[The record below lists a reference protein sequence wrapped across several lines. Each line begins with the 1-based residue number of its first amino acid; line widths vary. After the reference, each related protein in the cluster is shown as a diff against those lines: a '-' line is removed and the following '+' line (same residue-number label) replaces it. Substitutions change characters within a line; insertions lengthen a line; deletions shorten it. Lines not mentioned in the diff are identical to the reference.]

1 MQSNNQEHRI
11 TEMTKFINTPIAVP
25 SASVLLAALLVVAGC
40 SVTPV
45 YQRPAV
51 DTPAA
56 FKEAAAADATNAAAV
71 ATEAGQWKPAQPA
84 EEVAR
89 GQWWKVF
96 GDDVLNTLE
105 DQALQANQ
113 DLKAGAARLA
123 QARAL
128 EKSARAAFFPQV
140 NAGVG
145 PTRLRSS
152 PASLGLPPDANTATS
167 TLWRAQ
173 ADFSYEADLFGRVSS
188 VADAASADAQQN
200 AALFHSL
207 QLAIQGDVAQAYF
220 MVRELDAE
228 QALYVS
234 TVALREQTQKLL
246 QRRFDEG
253 DIGEVDVARS
263 RTELAAAQSESLGI
277 ARRRAIAEHALAV
290 LLGKTPADFSLP
302 QTPLTRISVT
312 VPAGLPSALL
322 ERRPDIAAAE
332 RAMAA
337 ANSRIGSAKSAFFPR
352 LSITGAL
359 GFESG
364 ELGDLF
370 KWSSRTFLLGP
381 LFGTMLSMPVFDG
394 GARRAELDR
403 ADAVYEEDVARYRQT
418 VLNAFGEVED
428 NLANLRIL
436 GDQTHAQ
443 DEAVTASTRASNLS
457 HIQYREGSIS
467 FLNVIDADRSVLLQ
481 QRVAVQ
487 LDGERARSTVNL
499 IRAIGGG
506 WGEPARLGY
515 TEDGKDPA
523 ASSAVKQAAFAERNP
538 VLPPPH

>member
-1 MQSNNQEHRI
+1 
-11 TEMTKFINTPIAVP
+11 
-25 SASVLLAALLVVAGC
+25 
-40 SVTPV
+40 
-45 YQRPAV
+45 
-51 DTPAA
+51 
-56 FKEAAAADATNAAAV
+56 
-71 ATEAGQWKPAQPA
+71 
-84 EEVAR
+84 
-89 GQWWKVF
+89 
-96 GDDVLNTLE
+96 
-105 DQALQANQ
+105 
-113 DLKAGAARLA
+113 
-123 QARAL
+123 
-128 EKSARAAFFPQV
+128 
-140 NAGVG
+140 
-145 PTRLRSS
+145 
-152 PASLGLPPDANTATS
+152 
-167 TLWRAQ
+167 
-173 ADFSYEADLFGRVSS
+173 
-188 VADAASADAQQN
+188 
-200 AALFHSL
+200 
-207 QLAIQGDVAQAYF
+207 
-220 MVRELDAE
+220 
-228 QALYVS
+228 
-234 TVALREQTQKLL
+234 
-246 QRRFDEG
+246 
-253 DIGEVDVARS
+253 
-263 RTELAAAQSESLGI
+263 
-277 ARRRAIAEHALAV
+277 
-290 LLGKTPADFSLP
+290 
-302 QTPLTRISVT
+302 

-523 ASSAVKQAAFAERNP
+523 AGSAVKQAAFAERNP

>member
-1 MQSNNQEHRI
+1 
-11 TEMTKFINTPIAVP
+11 MTKFRNTPVAVS
-25 SASVLLAALLVVAGC
+25 SALLAALLILAGC
-40 SVTPV
+40 SVAPV

-51 DTPAA
+51 NTPGA
-56 FKEAAAADATNAAAV
+56 FKEAATTAADTAA
-71 ATEAGQWKPAQPA
+71 QWKTAQPA
-84 EEVAR
+84 EEAAR

-96 GDDVLNTLE
+96 GDGVLNTLE
-105 DQALQANQ
+105 DQALLANQ
-113 DLKAGAARLA
+113 DLKAGAARLG

-128 EKSARAAFFPQV
+128 EQSARAGLFPQV
-140 NAGVG
+140 GVGIG
-145 PTRLRSS
+145 PTRQRPSS
-152 PASLGLPPDANTATS
+152 ASQGLPPGTDTAAT
-167 TLWRAQ
+167 TLWRGQ

-188 VADAASADAQQN
+188 VVDAAGADAQRN
-200 AALFHSL
+200 AALFQSL
-207 QLAIQGDVAQAYF
+207 QLAIQADVAQAYF
-220 MVRELDAE
+220 LVRELDAE

-234 TVALREQTQKLL
+234 TVTLRGQTLKLL

-277 ARRRAIAEHALAV
+277 VRRRAVAEHALAI

-302 QTPLTRISVT
+302 QRPLTRISIN

-337 ANSRIGSAKSAFFPR
+337 ANARIGSAKSAFFPR

-359 GFESG
+359 GYESR

-370 KWSSRTFLLGP
+370 KWSSRSFLLGP

-394 GARRAELDR
+394 GARQAEVDR
-403 ADAVYEEDVARYRQT
+403 AGAGYEEDVANYRQT
-418 VLNAFGEVED
+418 VLKAFGEVED
-428 NLANLRIL
+428 NLATLRIL

-443 DEAVTASTRASNLS
+443 DEAVNASVRAADLS
-457 HIQYREGSIS
+457 HIQYREGSVS
-467 FLNVIDADRSVLLQ
+467 YLYVIDADRSVLLQ
-481 QRVAVQ
+481 QRVALQ
-487 LDGERARSTVNL
+487 LDGERARSTVSL

-506 WGEPARLGY
+506 WGEPARLGQ
-515 TEDGKDPA
+515 TQDDKNP
-523 ASSAVKQAAFAERNP
+523 AVKSVSMP
-538 VLPPPH
+538 VASGG